1 MKRSISLEQLIAKA
15 GEMAL
20 ANEWGERAYKIN
32 TVILKRDQNNS
43 AACTRLA
50 KYYRLNDNIEE
61 AKQMYLKALE
71 IDPENR
77 GAINNL
83 NDIESDN
90 KENEEVNNYS
100 SIGDLLKVG
109 QKSMTKGKYRF
120 ASKLFLKAYNIEP
133 TLTAAMSLAEAYKK
147 MDKTDLIEKLYK
159 DTLDSAKS
167 DIERLKINEFFAFN
181 GQKRI

>member
-1 MKRSISLEQLIAKA
+1 MKSISLQQLVAKA

-32 TVILKRDQNNS
+32 TAILKKDQNNC

-50 KYYRLNDNIEE
+50 KYYKLNDNIEE
-61 AKQMYLKALE
+61 AKQMYLRALN

-83 NDIESDN
+83 NDIDKEN
-90 KENEEVNNYS
+90 KENDEVNNYS
-100 SIGDLLKVG
+100 SVGDMIKEG

-133 TLTAAMSLAEAYKK
+133 TLAMAVNLAGAYKK
-147 MDKTDLIEKLYK
+147 LDKIDLVEKLYK
-159 DTLDSAKS
+159 DTIDSAKS
-167 DIERLKINEFFAFN
+167 DIEKLNINKFFN
-181 GQKRI
+181 RN

>member
-1 MKRSISLEQLIAKA
+1 MKRSINLQQLIAKA
-15 GEMAL
+15 GEMAV

-32 TVILKRDQNNS
+32 AAILKRDQNNC

-61 AKQMYLKALE
+61 AKQMYLKALD

-83 NDIESDN
+83 NDIEKDN
-90 KENEEVNNYS
+90 EENEEVDNYG
-100 SIGDLLKVG
+100 SIGDLLKAG
-109 QKSMTKGKYRF
+109 QKSMTKGKYRL

-133 TLTAAMSLAEAYKK
+133 TLTAAVSLAGAYKK
-147 MDKTDLIEKLYK
+147 MDKTDLVEKLYR
-159 DTLDSAKS
+159 DTLDSAQS
-167 DIERLKINEFFAFN
+167 DAEILNINKIFTLNGLKMV
-181 GQKRI
+181 

>member
-1 MKRSISLEQLIAKA
+1 MKSISLQQLVAKA
-15 GEMAL
+15 SEMAL

-32 TVILKRDQNNS
+32 TAILKRDQNNC

-50 KYYRLNDNIEE
+50 KYYKLNDNIEE
-61 AKQMYLKALE
+61 AKQMYLRALN

-83 NDIESDN
+83 NDIDKEN

-100 SIGDLLKVG
+100 SVGDMIKEG

-133 TLTAAMSLAEAYKK
+133 TLAAAASLAGAYKK
-147 MDKTDLIEKLYK
+147 LDKIDLVEKLYK
-159 DTLDSAKS
+159 DTIDSAKS
-167 DIERLKINEFFAFN
+167 DIEKLNINKFFN
-181 GQKRI
+181 IN

>member
-1 MKRSISLEQLIAKA
+1 MVAKA
-15 GEMAL
+15 SEMAL

-32 TVILKRDQNNS
+32 TAILKRDQNNC

-50 KYYRLNDNIEE
+50 KYYKLNDNIEE
-61 AKQMYLKALE
+61 AKQMYLRALN

-83 NDIESDN
+83 NDIDKEN

-100 SIGDLLKVG
+100 SVGDMIKEG

-133 TLTAAMSLAEAYKK
+133 TLAAAASLAGAYKK
-147 MDKTDLIEKLYK
+147 LDKIDLVEKLYK
-159 DTLDSAKS
+159 DTIDSAKS
-167 DIERLKINEFFAFN
+167 DIEKLNINKFFN
-181 GQKRI
+181 IN